1 MPFVTPP
8 TFTDGNI
15 LTATQLNTLSDNQE
29 YLYGIA
35 TQTNVPFYG
44 HSFGV
49 NNESSEIWYWS
60 IRHKYET
67 FLYDVRVDLGT
78 ISQVQIKMGGIAIFT
93 DATDHNNPYTYS
105 GTIDLTSHGFTVGT
119 WYTLSVEIWGS
130 TGNNH
135 ARVWDMREVR

>member
-35 TQTNVPFYG
+35 TQTNAPFYG

-49 NNESSEIWYWS
+49 NNESSEDFSWS
-60 IRHKYET
+60 IRHKYNT
-67 FLYDVRVDLGT
+67 FIYDMRVDLGT
-78 ISQVQIKMGGIAIFT
+78 IDHATIKMGGITIVSVGNA
-93 DATDHNNPYTYS
+93 NNPHTYS
-105 GTIDLTSHGFTVGT
+105 GTVDLTAHGFTVGT
-119 WYTLSVEIWGS
+119 WYTLTVEFFGS